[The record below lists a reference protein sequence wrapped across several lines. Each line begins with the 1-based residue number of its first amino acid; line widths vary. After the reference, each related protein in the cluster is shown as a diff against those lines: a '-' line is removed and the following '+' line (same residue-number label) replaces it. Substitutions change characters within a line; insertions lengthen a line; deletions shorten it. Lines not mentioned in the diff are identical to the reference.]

1 MRSSFLDGAVS
12 SDHSS
17 SIKNYPSDEPVGKFV
32 KLPISPKIKVI
43 AITPDFQLPTIK
55 ARECVPTTYS
65 RSDVI
70 FNLQRV
76 AVLVSALGQSDPDP
90 SIISE
95 AMQDK
100 MHQQYRQHLIP
111 GLPEIL
117 KLTPDTVD
125 GLLGICLS
133 GAGNSLIVL
142 SSVLIF

>member
-1 MRSSFLDGAVS
+1 MRSSFLDGAMS